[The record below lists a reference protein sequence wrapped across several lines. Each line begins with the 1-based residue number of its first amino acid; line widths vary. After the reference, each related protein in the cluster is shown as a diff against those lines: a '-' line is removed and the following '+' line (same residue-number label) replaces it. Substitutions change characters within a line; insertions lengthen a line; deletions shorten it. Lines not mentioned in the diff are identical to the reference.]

1 MADKSTVMFED
12 AEIIFK
18 NFAGREGQYN
28 VAGNRNFAVII
39 PDEKTAQDLIKI
51 GWNVKYLK
59 AREEGDEETP
69 YLPVAVSYSNRPP
82 NVVMITSRA
91 RTKLTEDTIESLDY
105 ADIAKIDL
113 VVNPFDWTANGK
125 SGTKA
130 YLKTMFVTINEDELE
145 RKYAADEPDN
155 FNE

>member
-69 YLPVAVSYSNRPP
+69 YLPVAVKFEGRPP

-91 RTKLTEDTIESLDY
+91 RTKLDADTIEALDY
-105 ADIAKIDL
+105 ADISKVDL
-113 VVNPFDWTANGK
+113 VVNPFDWNANGK

-145 RKYAADEPDN
+145 RKYAMEEPGDHDD
-155 FNE
+155 